1 MPKPAIIRL
10 DANAKMEQWPNFPE
24 SEVSSG
30 DRSSHGHR
38 WFEDKALGFSIG
50 IWEADANLGRWM
62 KWPVHEFM
70 ILLEG
75 EVVMIEDDRETVIK
89 AGESFFISKGRR
101 CVWNQAGYV
110 KKFMV
115 LFDDPA
121 GDHKQPIFKIDPM
134 VKAKP
139 STPPSAN
146 ILHSP
151 VPTQNTHEYFENATG
166 EFTVGVWDTTG
177 YHRKLI
183 DFPRHELMHLLEGS
197 VTFTDDKS
205 GTQTFLAGDTFFVP
219 LGTPNSWK
227 SEGYLRKIYCIF
239 QPKTG
244 T

>member
-10 DANAKMEQWPNFPE
+10 DANAKMEQWPDFPE

-38 WFEDKALGFSIG
+38 WLEDKALGFSIG

-89 AGESFFISKGRR
+89 AGESFFIPKGRR
-101 CVWNQAGYV
+101 CIWNQAGYV

-121 GDHKQPIFKIDPM
+121 GSNISSQSSRSIRK
-134 VKAKP
+134 VKAE
-139 STPPSAN
+139 TLNAAFG
-146 ILHSP
+146 
-151 VPTQNTHEYFENATG
+151 EY
-166 EFTVGVWDTTG
+166 
-177 YHRKLI
+177 
-183 DFPRHELMHLLEGS
+183 
-197 VTFTDDKS
+197 
-205 GTQTFLAGDTFFVP
+205 LAFASS
-219 LGTPNSWK
+219 N
-227 SEGYLRKIYCIF
+227 
-239 QPKTG
+239 PKHA
-244 T
+244 